1 MKAIMPAPADWY
13 PLSCFVVLMF
23 ALSVAACALP
33 LWAHALYLAWMIT
46 GVAMLVKAGTEPGL
60 PATLWGN
67 VRRLIRA
74 HVWPFYAV

>member
-33 LWAHALYLAWMIT
+33 LWAHALYLAWLIT
-46 GVAMLVKAGTEPGL
+46 GVECWSRLGLNQAFLRRYGAMCAD
-60 PATLWGN
+60 
-67 VRRLIRA
+67 
-74 HVWPFYAV
+74 